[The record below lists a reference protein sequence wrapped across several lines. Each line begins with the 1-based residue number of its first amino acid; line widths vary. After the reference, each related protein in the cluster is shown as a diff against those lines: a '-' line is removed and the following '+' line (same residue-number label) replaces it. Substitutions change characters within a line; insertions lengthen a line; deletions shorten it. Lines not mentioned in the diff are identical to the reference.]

1 MRHPL
6 MIAALLALF
15 ALPSSPPAPP
25 PSLPSSPLAQAQP
38 GAPVPVSELVARAS
52 YWTTRFERSLS
63 GLLFRERYRQQ
74 RGAGNRRLEANVFML
89 HPPGFGGFVVY
100 RDVYRVDGRD
110 IGDHTARLQT
120 LLTDGSASAMAQAR
134 RLTDESARHNL
145 AGVRRNINV
154 PTMPY
159 EYLTPAHVRG
169 ISAREAGRDTIAGL
183 HVVIVDF
190 EETARPTVVRSA
202 GRADVPATGRFWIHP
217 ESGAVPRAMVQFTVE
232 RDEGRLDVEL
242 TLHRTLTLWVPK
254 EMTEVWQG
262 QGRRLDGRA
271 QYDRFERLT
280 VSTNEIIK

>member
-6 MIAALLALF
+6 MIAALLALV
-15 ALPSSPPAPP
+15 ALPS
-25 PSLPSSPLAQAQP
+25 LPLAQAQP
-38 GAPVPVSELVARAS
+38 AAPVPVGELLARAS

-74 RGAGNRRLEANVFML
+74 RGPGSRLLEANVFML
-89 HPPGFGGFVVY
+89 RPPGFAGFVVY
-100 RDVYRVDGRD
+100 RDVYRVDSRD

-120 LLTDGSASAMAQAR
+120 LLADGSASAMAQAR

-169 ISAREAGRDTIAGL
+169 ISVRETGRDIVAGL
-183 HVVIVDF
+183 KVVVVDF

-202 GRADVPATGRFWIHP
+202 GKADVPATGRFWIHP
-217 ESGAVPRAMVQFTVE
+217 ESGAVPRAMVEFMIE
-232 RDEGRLDVEL
+232 RDKGRLDVQL
-242 TLHRTLTLWVPK
+242 TLHGTLKLWVPK
-254 EMTEVWQG
+254 EMTEVWRG
-262 QGRRLDGRA
+262 QGRPLDGLA
-271 QYDRFERLT
+271 QYDRFQRIT